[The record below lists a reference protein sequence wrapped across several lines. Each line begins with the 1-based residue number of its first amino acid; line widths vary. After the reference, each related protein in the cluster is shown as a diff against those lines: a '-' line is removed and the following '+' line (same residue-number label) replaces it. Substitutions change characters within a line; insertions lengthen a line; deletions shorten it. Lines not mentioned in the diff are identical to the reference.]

1 MNNIAPGCGTDSPRK
16 MAAVASSRPAARTGR
31 RRLLLR
37 PDSTSRITLRRLR
50 SVIYGPCWPNR
61 RRPFRYS
68 SPTAKSKTTGRRWL
82 SLSSSSSPNKQP
94 RVFKQGSMNDSLL
107 SAHRLAEREQL
118 KRSLLPR
125 QVTWSGASS
134 SSLPESPPPPP
145 PPPSIKPPPPP
156 FPPPPPTKL
165 PPPPPPPPSEIGEA
179 LKDFSSLR
187 NGFVR
192 NWQTLRGDSS
202 SKGSMTLLEERH
214 SDKPWLLESP
224 TGETHPLPL
233 PPPRRPPSLLEKRI
247 KFFCG
252 WGIAE
257 ESATNPMSPSP
268 RRLPPVAESEEDFFN
283 FSLPR
288 CCAD

>member
-107 SAHRLAEREQL
+107 SAREGAIEAEPFTAPGHLVR
-118 KRSLLPR
+118 RFIF
-125 QVTWSGASS
+125 VTAGITSAPTSSAFNQTASS
-134 SSLPESPPPPP
+134 S
-145 PPPSIKPPPPP
+145 
-156 FPPPPPTKL
+156 
-165 PPPPPPPPSEIGEA
+165 
-179 LKDFSSLR
+179 FSS
-187 NGFVR
+187 
-192 NWQTLRGDSS
+192 SS
-202 SKGSMTLLEERH
+202 SDQTAS
-214 SDKPWLLESP
+214 
-224 TGETHPLPL
+224 
-233 PPPRRPPSLLEKRI
+233 
-247 KFFCG
+247 
-252 WGIAE
+252 
-257 ESATNPMSPSP
+257 SATASAVGD
-268 RRLPPVAESEEDFFN
+268 RRGSQRFLFVAQRIRPQ
-283 FSLPR
+283 L
-288 CCAD
+288 ADAAGRLFIQRIDDAVGGATRW